1 MPIKGTKQK
10 IIVYTGTLY
19 EDAENACKQG
29 KTTVSNK
36 CAGNANARAVS
47 QKDARRDAYILLARS
62 KGYDESAELYAA
74 PVGIFNSFCNLFWF
88 ETDKYIVKNPPK
100 AVRELKPI
108 SAAELCAEP
117 KPTKSKNSLVNDII
131 LAIDGGIDSRNAVSN
146 RAISEAVKAI
156 NDHSYFVGDALTI
169 VRNDISEAL
178 SNCANRIIDAFEKPF
193 GIHAKNFVRYSEE
206 ARAGF
211 KTLEVIAESS
221 IEAVELLK
229 KIDAKLDRLDT
240 RQEEMNERLSGLA
253 QIETGIS
260 ANVAKTVTFV
270 DRFTK
275 R

>member
-1 MPIKGTKQK
+1 MPIKGTKQTV
-10 IIVYTGTLY
+10 IVYTGALY
-19 EDAENACKQG
+19 EDAESACKQG
-29 KTTVSNK
+29 GTTVTNK
-36 CAGNANARAVS
+36 SEGSANARAVA
-47 QKDARRDAYILLARS
+47 KKNERHDAYILLARA
-62 KGYDESAELYAA
+62 KGYDENAELYAA
-74 PVGIFNSFCNLFWF
+74 PVGMYKSFCNLFWLNPK
-88 ETDKYIVKNPPK
+88 KYTVENPPK

-108 SAAELCAEP
+108 SAEKLCAEP
-117 KPTKSKNSLVNDII
+117 MPTKSKNSAANDII
-131 LAIDGGIDSRNAVSN
+131 LAIDSAIDCINAANV
-146 RAISEAVKAI
+146 RAINE
-156 NDHSYFVGDALTI
+156 HSHFVGDALTI
-169 VRNDISEAL
+169 VRNDIAGTL
-178 SNCANRIIDAFEKPF
+178 SNCADGIIDAFKKSF
-193 GIHAKNFVRYSEE
+193 DVYAKNFIRYSEE

-229 KIDAKLDRLDT
+229 KIDSKLDRLDT